1 MGRAPAKPIKTYIRS
16 SDPLT
21 RFPQF
26 TMHSTNC
33 DCHDIDSKT
42 KQKQLLIALLLVG
55 GFAIVELTVGLSIHS
70 LALLAESGH
79 LVSDCLALL
88 LALLATRIS
97 QSPPAWGWLGVNQV
111 AIQENHS
118 IETWAALINGL
129 GLVAVALV
137 IGWEAVSRFQ
147 IDAVEIASKPM
158 LITAIVGLVING
170 INISLLHQ
178 GSDHDLNLRGA
189 FLHVVADALGA
200 IGVIVAAIAIAVWHW
215 SWADGAISLVISA
228 LIIVAAIPL
237 IRQSW
242 RTLQTIAT

>member
-1 MGRAPAKPIKTYIRS
+1 
-16 SDPLT
+16 
-21 RFPQF
+21 
-26 TMHSTNC
+26 MHPTNC
-33 DCHDIDSKT
+33 NCHDIDSKT

-55 GFAIVELTVGLSIHS
+55 GFAIVELTVGSSIHS

-111 AIQENHS
+111 AIQKNHS

-215 SWADGAISLVISA
+215 SWADSVISLVISA